1 MPIPRVVT
9 RRGERGGG
17 GSSVAE
23 ATTLQ
28 GRYRLNHWL
37 AAGAMGTVY
46 EATDERLNR
55 HVVVKVLKE
64 GLSQD
69 ASFVERFRREA
80 RAVAALSHPNIAS
93 VYDSGE
99 DAGRHFMVMELVKG
113 RDLGRIINEDGAL
126 SPDRAADIAAQMCDA
141 LAHAHAAGI
150 IHRDVKPANVIVDE
164 GTGQAL
170 VTDFGIARAAG
181 DSTLTGTGLVLGTA
195 HYLAPERATGS
206 HTTESSDLY
215 SVGIV
220 LFEMLIGSVPFRG
233 DSVVEVA
240 MQNVSKDVPA
250 PSSID
255 PSVPSWLDAVVAE
268 STVKDPARRFSDA
281 GRMAAALSRSSEVS
295 PVTPPP
301 SEPSPTGPP
310 QASGVPTEGVAT
322 RRPLRKRSV
331 ALIAALVSLAV
342 LIGGGVLLAM
352 FADDLFGAGESAAP
366 TGPEE
371 SPQGSPDTTRGAGAE
386 PEPEPTTSPE
396 ESPSEASPS
405 PDDSPAEDPPAEDD
419 PDGQLVIRDNVIGE
433 DADEVQD
440 VLEEAGYRVTQ
451 DQVKSDQPPGAVVDS
466 EPAPGEILTEGQ
478 EIILSVSEGP

>member
-1 MPIPRVVT
+1 M
-9 RRGERGGG
+9 
-17 GSSVAE
+17 AE

-141 LAHAHAAGI
+141 LAHAHAADI

-181 DSTLTGTGLVLGTA
+181 DSTLTGTGLVLGT
-195 HYLAPERATGS
+195 G
-206 HTTESSDLY
+206 
-215 SVGIV
+215 
-220 LFEMLIGSVPFRG
+220 
-233 DSVVEVA
+233 
-240 MQNVSKDVPA
+240 
-250 PSSID
+250 
-255 PSVPSWLDAVVAE
+255 
-268 STVKDPARRFSDA
+268 
-281 GRMAAALSRSSEVS
+281 
-295 PVTPPP
+295 
-301 SEPSPTGPP
+301 
-310 QASGVPTEGVAT
+310 
-322 RRPLRKRSV
+322 
-331 ALIAALVSLAV
+331 
-342 LIGGGVLLAM
+342 
-352 FADDLFGAGESAAP
+352 
-366 TGPEE
+366 
-371 SPQGSPDTTRGAGAE
+371 
-386 PEPEPTTSPE
+386 
-396 ESPSEASPS
+396 
-405 PDDSPAEDPPAEDD
+405 
-419 PDGQLVIRDNVIGE
+419 
-433 DADEVQD
+433 
-440 VLEEAGYRVTQ
+440 
-451 DQVKSDQPPGAVVDS
+451 
-466 EPAPGEILTEGQ
+466 
-478 EIILSVSEGP
+478 

>member
-1 MPIPRVVT
+1 
-9 RRGERGGG
+9 
-17 GSSVAE
+17 
-23 ATTLQ
+23 LQ

-181 DSTLTGTGLVLGTA
+181 DSTLTGTGLGLGTA
-195 HYLAPERATGS
+195 NYLAPERATGS

-268 STVKDPARRFSDA
+268 STVKDPARRFDLLRCLRSHHHRPNQVPP
-281 GRMAAALSRSSEVS
+281 GRRKLPACLRNESPPDGHCASEV
-295 PVTPPP
+295 
-301 SEPSPTGPP
+301 
-310 QASGVPTEGVAT
+310 
-322 RRPLRKRSV
+322 LR
-331 ALIAALVSLAV
+331 
-342 LIGGGVLLAM
+342 
-352 FADDLFGAGESAAP
+352 
-366 TGPEE
+366 
-371 SPQGSPDTTRGAGAE
+371 
-386 PEPEPTTSPE
+386 
-396 ESPSEASPS
+396 
-405 PDDSPAEDPPAEDD
+405 
-419 PDGQLVIRDNVIGE
+419 
-433 DADEVQD
+433 
-440 VLEEAGYRVTQ
+440 
-451 DQVKSDQPPGAVVDS
+451 
-466 EPAPGEILTEGQ
+466 
-478 EIILSVSEGP
+478 